1 MNDEERDAR
10 TAREDYESEQ
20 YDVDKDRAALEAYE
34 RAQLKEQL
42 MSFSTKELEAMLA
55 FAKGFSEGENNRWY
69 LNEYLAAGQDY
80 TAYALGYEAGKHPRG
95 R

>member
-1 MNDEERDAR
+1 MNDEEREARDAR
-10 TAREDYESEQ
+10 DDYESEQ

-34 RAQLKEQL
+34 RALKEQL
-42 MSFSTKELEAMLA
+42 MSFSTRELEAMLA

-69 LNEYLAAGQDY
+69 LNEYLAAGQEY
-80 TAYALGYEAGKHPRG
+80 TAFALGYEAGKQSRG